1 MRWTPV
7 IMVVTALALS
17 VFGCNRSKQESH
29 TEASPAPSAH
39 AEVHWTYAGE
49 TGPDRWGALQ
59 AEWSPCGG
67 AGQSPVDIDQT
78 AKSEATDH
86 PVLQILHR
94 PHVADEVN
102 NGHTIQVNYTQGDTL
117 RLGSDVYVLKQYH
130 FHAPSEHTVRGK
142 HYPMEMHLVH
152 QTDDGRLAVIG
163 VFIEQGAH
171 NKAFDPVWSNLPR
184 TAGGESHLDGVTV
197 DVDQL
202 LPRKSAVYRYD
213 GSLTTP
219 PCSEGVKWMVMATPI
234 QLSAEQ
240 IGAFRG
246 IIDGNSR
253 PVQALNGRVVTVD
266 EVQNA
271 VANH

>member
-1 MRWTPV
+1 MRRARV
-7 IMVVTALALS
+7 MVVTTLALS

-29 TEASPAPSAH
+29 TDASSAPSAH
-39 AEVHWTYAGE
+39 AEVHWTYTGE

-67 AGQSPVDIDQT
+67 AGQSPVDIDHT

-117 RLGSDVYVLKQYH
+117 RLGSDVYALKQYH

-142 HYPMEMHLVH
+142 RYPMEMHLVH
-152 QTDDGRLAVIG
+152 QADDGRLAVIG

-171 NKAFDPVWSNLPR
+171 NKAFDPIWSNLPR
-184 TAGGESHLDGVTV
+184 TAGGESHLDNVTV

-246 IIDGNSR
+246 VIDGNSR